1 MGAATQTASVIP
13 HSAEKHPGSTA
24 KGSGGGKSAHYGV
37 FWGVEWV
44 GVNVHPSTFCSL
56 LFAEMVDLS
65 SALAVSFE

>member
-24 KGSGGGKSAHYGV
+24 KGSGGKISTLWGF
-37 FWGVEWV
+37 FWE

-65 SALAVSFE
+65 SALVVSFE

>member
-1 MGAATQTASVIP
+1 M
-13 HSAEKHPGSTA
+13 
-24 KGSGGGKSAHYGV
+24 
-37 FWGVEWV
+37 

>member
-24 KGSGGGKSAHYGV
+24 KGSGGEKSAHYGV
-37 FWGVEWV
+37 LWGGV

-56 LFAEMVDLS
+56 LFAEMLDLS